1 MHVYSIPERLK
12 LLLVMS
18 NVQYSKDVPI
28 QLPFS
33 LHHLKICQDNFPQ
46 GICTSCQ
53 FYLERIK
60 MKVTCK
66 SCDCHE

>member
-1 MHVYSIPERLK
+1 
-12 LLLVMS
+12 MS
-18 NVQYSKDVPI
+18 NVQYSKDAPI

-60 MKVTCK
+60 MKVTCI